1 MPEFIDLAFAPD
13 YISYA
18 DAYQKQLE
26 IHVDVVAGRRPN
38 TVLLLEH
45 SSVYTAGKRT
55 EAAELPMEGS

>member
-1 MPEFIDLAFAPD
+1 MPEFIDLAFAPN

-18 DAYQKQLE
+18 DAYQKQLQ
-26 IHVDVVAGRRPN
+26 IHAQVAAGTKPN

-55 EAAELPMEGS
+55 EAEELPMDM